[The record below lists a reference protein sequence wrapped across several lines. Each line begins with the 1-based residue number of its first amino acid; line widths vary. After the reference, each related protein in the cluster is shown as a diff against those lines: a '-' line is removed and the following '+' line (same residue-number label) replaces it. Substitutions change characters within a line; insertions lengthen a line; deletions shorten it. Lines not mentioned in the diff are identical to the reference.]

1 MSDEA
6 DLYRRA
12 YERERVARISA
23 EQVVEKTTRELYLK
37 NQKLEESL
45 KQLKD
50 QQRVLVQNEKLAML
64 GTLAAGIAHEINNP
78 MAFVHANL
86 ESLADYLEP
95 YQKLV
100 EMQAKALELPLE
112 QQREAQQEIQKFIK
126 SSDLE
131 FFQDELP
138 ELMSDTRDGLERVR
152 EIVANLRTFARTHT
166 QERRSV
172 DLVAGIQSTLKLLNS
187 QFRTDVIVHQ
197 SLQPLPLVKCSIS
210 ELNQV
215 FLNLLVNAGHAVEG
229 RKGATVS
236 IATRSDNERVY
247 IEISDNGCGMS
258 EAVKEQIFVPFFTT
272 KPVGKGTG
280 MGMSIAYGIV
290 VDHGGE
296 IEVESTEGEGSRFTI
311 SLPIEGSESPIA

>member
-6 DLYRRA
+6 ELYRKA
-12 YERERVARISA
+12 YEREREARKAA
-23 EQVVEKTTRELYLK
+23 EQIVENHTRELYLQ
-37 NQKLEESL
+37 NQKLEASL
-45 KQLKD
+45 KQLKE

-86 ESLADYLEP
+86 ELLSDYLEP

-100 EMQAKALELPLE
+100 AL
-112 QQREAQQEIQKFIK
+112 QREALKLPHGQQEAVAGKIAKLVADA
-126 SSDLE
+126 DLG
-131 FFQDELP
+131 FFEEELP
-138 ELMSDTRDGLERVR
+138 ELMEDTRDGLQRVL
-152 EIVANLRTFARTHT
+152 EIVANLRSFARAHT
-166 QERRSV
+166 QERQPE
-172 DLVAGIQSTLKLLNS
+172 DLVAGLQSTLKLLNS
-187 QFRTDVIVHQ
+187 QFRTEVVLQQD
-197 SLQPLPLVKCSIS
+197 LQPLPLVHCNLS

-229 RKGATVS
+229 SKGATIS
-236 IATRSDNERVY
+236 IATSAADDKV
-247 IEISDNGCGMS
+247 IIKIVDNGIGMS
-258 EAVKEQIFVPFFTT
+258 DEVKEQIFVPFFTT

-296 IEVESTEGEGSRFTI
+296 IEVESTEGEGTTFTI
-311 SLPIEGSESPIA
+311 TLPING

>member
-6 DLYRRA
+6 ELYRKA
-12 YERERVARISA
+12 FEREREARKAA
-23 EQVVEKTTRELYLK
+23 EQVVEHHTRELYLK

-86 ESLADYLEP
+86 ESLTDYLES

-100 EMQAKALELPLE
+100 EL
-112 QQREAQQEIQKFIK
+112 QREALTLAPDQQEVAGAKIAKHVADA
-126 SSDLE
+126 DLE
-131 FFQDELP
+131 FFEEELP
-138 ELMSDTRDGLERVR
+138 ELLEDTRDGLERVR
-152 EIVANLRTFARTHT
+152 EIVGNLRSFARTHT
-166 QERRSV
+166 QERQAA
-172 DLVAGIQSTLKLLNS
+172 DIVAGLQSTLKLLNS
-187 QFRTDVIVHQ
+187 QFRTEVIVQ
-197 SLQPLPLVKCSIS
+197 QELQPLPMVQCNLS

-229 RKGATVS
+229 RKGATIGV
-236 IATRSDNERVY
+236 ATAVAGGQVM
-247 IEISDNGCGMS
+247 IKISDNGLGMS
-258 EAVKEQIFVPFFTT
+258 EEVKEQVFVPFFTT

-280 MGMSIAYGIV
+280 MGMSIAYGII

-296 IEVESTEGEGSRFTI
+296 IEVESTEGEGTTFTI
-311 SLPIEGSESPIA
+311 KLPIES

>member
-6 DLYRRA
+6 ELYRKA
-12 YERERVARISA
+12 YEREREARKAA
-23 EQVVEKTTRELYLK
+23 EQVVENHTRELYLK

-45 KQLKD
+45 KQLKE

-86 ESLADYLEP
+86 ESLSDYLEP

-100 EMQAKALELPLE
+100 EMQ
-112 QQREAQQEIQKFIK
+112 REALTLPPDQQQAALAKIDKHV
-126 SSDLE
+126 SNTDLE
-131 FFQDELP
+131 FFEEELP
-138 ELMSDTRDGLERVR
+138 ELMEDTRDGLQRVR
-152 EIVANLRTFARTHT
+152 EIVGNLRSFARTHT
-166 QERRSV
+166 QERQAA
-172 DLVAGIQSTLKLLNS
+172 DIVAGLQSTLKLLNS
-187 QFRTDVIVHQ
+187 QFRTEVILKQ
-197 SLQPLPLVKCSIS
+197 DLQPLPMVQCNIS

-229 RKGATVS
+229 RKGATIGIS
-236 IATRSDNERVY
+236 TAAAEERV
-247 IEISDNGCGMS
+247 IIKISDNGIGMS
-258 EAVKEQIFVPFFTT
+258 DEVKEQVFVPFFTT

-280 MGMSIAYGIV
+280 MGMSIAYGII

-296 IEVESTEGEGSRFTI
+296 IEVESTEGEGTTFTI
-311 SLPIEGSESPIA
+311 TLPIEG